1 MWGQENRP
9 WLQSVGPPRQV
20 DECPGLHDLCHPS
33 QWSQAT
39 MSYSLSVGQPSCP
52 PPAPPHFAGR
62 PASPAV
68 RPRTRAGRPPS
79 LRKHWRSILEC
90 SCRHLPRTFN
100 PSALTAPILACRR
113 TLTGPTA
120 SWHAWP
126 QHCFFHYTSS
136 PPCQVDAF
144 TSPRHLTVRKHVTK
158 LTQPKDF

>member
-1 MWGQENRP
+1 MSRTSRSLPPKPMESGYNE
-9 WLQSVGPPRQV
+9 LQSLGRTTLLPAA
-20 DECPGLHDLCHPS
+20 S
-33 QWSQAT
+33 
-39 MSYSLSVGQPSCP
+39 P
-52 PPAPPHFAGR
+52 PPTHTHFAGR

-100 PSALTAPILACRR
+100 PSALTAPILAWRR
-113 TLTGPTA
+113 TLSGPTA
-120 SWHAWP
+120 SWHARPP

-144 TSPRHLTVRKHVTK
+144 TSPRHLTARKQATK
-158 LTQPKDF
+158 LS